1 MDDELDLGPVDYF
14 LVGFPPGAP
23 LDGGALLQMAAL
35 VQQGIVQVLDALV
48 ITKDPDGTIAGVD
61 ISEAGDSAELLAFS
75 GVRTGLIADEDMQ
88 LAAEEMPPGSV
99 AAFVLYENT
108 WARGFVT
115 AVHERGGTFL
125 GSGRIGMDD
134 LLAAIEAAGD

>member
-1 MDDELDLGPVDYF
+1 
-14 LVGFPPGAP
+14 
-23 LDGGALLQMAAL
+23 
-35 VQQGIVQVLDALV
+35 
-48 ITKDPDGTIAGVD
+48 
-61 ISEAGDSAELLAFS
+61 
-75 GVRTGLIADEDMQ
+75 MQ

>member
-1 MDDELDLGPVDYF
+1 MDPELDLGPVDYF

-23 LDGGALLQMAAL
+23 LDGGALMQMAAL
-35 VQQGIVQVLDALV
+35 VQQGIIQVLDALV

>member
-1 MDDELDLGPVDYF
+1 MADELDLGPVDYF

-23 LDGGALLQMAAL
+23 LDGGALAQMAAL
-35 VQQGIVQVLDALV
+35 VDAGVIEVLDALV
-48 ITKDPDGTIAGVD
+48 IRKDADGTISG
-61 ISEAGDSAELLAFS
+61 INLAEMGPVADVVAFE
-75 GVRTGLIADEDMQ
+75 GVRPGLLGDDDMAI
-88 LAAEEMPPGSV
+88 AAEEMPPGSV

-115 AVHERGGTFL
+115 AVHERGGVFL

-134 LLAAIEAAGD
+134 LLAAIEAAGA

>member
-1 MDDELDLGPVDYF
+1 MDPELDLGPVDYF

-23 LDGGALLQMAAL
+23 LDGGALMQMAAL
-35 VQQGIVQVLDALV
+35 VQRGVIQVLDALV
-48 ITKDPDGTIAGVD
+48 ITKDADGTIAGVD

>member
-1 MDDELDLGPVDYF
+1 MAAELDLGPVDYF

-23 LDGGALLQMAAL
+23 LDGGALAQMGAL
-35 VQQGIVQVLDALV
+35 VDAGIIEVLDALV
-48 ITKDPDGTIAGVD
+48 IRKDADGTISG
-61 ISEAGDSAELLAFS
+61 INLAELGDMADIVAFE
-75 GVRTGLIADEDMQ
+75 GVRPGLLGDDDMA
-88 LAAEEMPPGSV
+88 LAAEEMEPGSV

-115 AVHERGGTFL
+115 AIHERGGVFL

-134 LLAAIEAAGD
+134 LLDALEASAD

>member
-1 MDDELDLGPVDYF
+1 MADELDLGPVDYL

-23 LDGGALLQMAAL
+23 LDGGALAQMAAL
-35 VQQGIVQVLDALV
+35 VDAGVIEVLDALV
-48 ITKDPDGTIAGVD
+48 IRKDADGTISG
-61 ISEAGDSAELLAFS
+61 INLAEMGPVADVVAFE
-75 GVRTGLIADEDMQ
+75 GVRPGLLGDDDMAI
-88 LAAEEMPPGSV
+88 AAEEMPPGSV

-115 AVHERGGTFL
+115 AVHERGGVFL

>member
-1 MDDELDLGPVDYF
+1 MAQELDLGPVDYF

-23 LDGGALLQMAAL
+23 LDGGAVMQVAAL
-35 VQQGIVQVLDALV
+35 VQQGIIQVLDALV
-48 ITKDPDGTIAGVD
+48 IRKDEDGTISGMD
-61 ISEAGDSAELLAFS
+61 LSEAGDAAELIAFS
-75 GVRTGLIADEDMQ
+75 GVRTGLIHDEDMQ

-115 AVHERGGTFL
+115 AVHERGGVFL

-134 LLAAIEAAGD
+134 LLAAIEAAGE

>member
-35 VQQGIVQVLDALV
+35 VQQGIIEVLDALV
-48 ITKDPDGTIAGVD
+48 ITKDADGTIAGVD
-61 ISEAGDSAELLAFS
+61 ISEAGNSAELIAFS

-88 LAAEEMPPGSV
+88 LAAEEMPS
-99 AAFVLYENT
+99 
-108 WARGFVT
+108 
-115 AVHERGGTFL
+115 
-125 GSGRIGMDD
+125 
-134 LLAAIEAAGD
+134 

>member
-1 MDDELDLGPVDYF
+1 MAPEPDLGPVDYF

-23 LDGGALLQMAAL
+23 LDGGALMQMAAL
-35 VQQGIVQVLDALV
+35 VQQGVIQVLDALV
-48 ITKDPDGTIAGVD
+48 IRKDEDGTISGVD
-61 ISEAGDSAELLAFS
+61 LSEAGDSAELLDFA
-75 GVRTGLIADEDMQ
+75 GVRTGLIQDEDMQ

-108 WARGFVT
+108 WARGFIT
-115 AVHERGGTFL
+115 AVHERGGVFL

-134 LLAAIEAAGD
+134 LLAAIEAAGE

>member
-1 MDDELDLGPVDYF
+1 MADELDLGPVDYF

-23 LDGGALLQMAAL
+23 LDGGALAQMAAL
-35 VQQGIVQVLDALV
+35 LDAGIIEVLDALV
-48 ITKDPDGTIAGVD
+48 IRKDADGTI
-61 ISEAGDSAELLAFS
+61 S
-75 GVRTGLIADEDMQ
+75 GVNLAEMGPVADVVAFEGVRPGLLGDDDMAI
-88 LAAEEMPPGSV
+88 AAEEMPPGSV

-115 AVHERGGTFL
+115 AVHERGGVFL

>member
-1 MDDELDLGPVDYF
+1 MASELDLGPVDYF

-23 LDGGALLQMAAL
+23 LDGGALMQMAAL
-35 VQQGIVQVLDALV
+35 VQAGIIQVLDALV
-48 ITKDPDGTIAGVD
+48 IRKDEDGTISGIDVA
-61 ISEAGDSAELLAFS
+61 EAGDSAELVAFS
-75 GVRTGLIADEDMQ
+75 GVRTGLIQDEDMQ
-88 LAAEEMPPGSV
+88 LAAEEMPAGSV

-115 AVHERGGTFL
+115 AVHERDGVFL

-134 LLAAIEAAGD
+134 LLAALEAADD

>member
-35 VQQGIVQVLDALV
+35 VQQGIIEVLDALV
-48 ITKDPDGTIAGVD
+48 ITKDADGTIAGVD
-61 ISEAGDSAELLAFS
+61 ISEAGNSAELIAFS

-134 LLAAIEAAGD
+134 LLAALDAAGD